1 LEFGVK
7 VRVWDLGLRIY
18 GSRLKFSGL
27 GYKGTVHVMRYK
39 RVSGKG
45 YRVSITA
52 QGKLFRISD

>member
-1 LEFGVK
+1 MGFRVKDIRFTIKVFGI
-7 VRVWDLGLRIY
+7 RV
-18 GSRLKFSGL
+18 
-27 GYKGTVHVMRYK
+27 KGTAHVTRYK